1 MVCTFHRFRL
11 TLAAAAIGLAS
22 PFLPGLSP
30 VAAFGQT
37 LLMPELRTDGEL
49 LGSRGLDGLRT
60 NTRTLSGA
68 SQELNA
74 PAPASRPRERPPL
87 DEALEP
93 PVMPPPKPVRGFD
106 LFGGP
111 ETKADALDTT
121 ILRARPAEPVKAV
134 DSRSVR
140 VDEAA
145 KDQAT
150 QDELRRQNR
159 RPSTRLQ
166 PSNPP
171 LAAGVAG
178 EALAADSSLRTNRPA
193 EAIGR
198 IIRRDADD
206 PFAPVGIRAGSLIL
220 YPELIQTLGASTNLD
235 KIAGGEGGIFS
246 ETTISARLLSDWSHD
261 EAELNSRLTFRRNF
275 SGETRDDPEAAVD
288 GRLRFDLDR
297 VTTATLRGA
306 VAYRR
311 EDVSEID
318 ATLRNSDRPEILNAS
333 ASAQLQRDFGRLRV
347 TGTGTAAREAY
358 FGLPSG
364 SRDQSYTT
372 LTAGL
377 RTGYEL
383 SPALTPFIEG
393 SVGWRLFD
401 DSNNGGA
408 SDVERDS
415 LLPSLRAGLA
425 LDLTEKLTGEIAAGY
440 AWNLPDDPAAE
451 TTGTPTL
458 DANLVWSPRRG
469 TDITIAARTAF
480 DPDTAG
486 QSTTTSYEGSVGLRH
501 VLTARADLTAALS
514 AEYSDSTLPQADE
527 TTLTGETGIT
537 YWLNRTLAFTGLY
550 SHQEV
555 YAQSPGG
562 DYSADTIR
570 VGVKLQR

>member
-1 MVCTFHRFRL
+1 MAT
-11 TLAAAAIGLAS
+11 AALGLAS
-22 PFLPGLSP
+22 PFLSGLSP
-30 VAAFGQT
+30 MAAFGQT
-37 LLMPELRTDGEL
+37 LAMPELRTDGEL
-49 LGSRGLDGLRT
+49 LGSRGLDGVRT
-60 NTRTLSGA
+60 NTRTLSSA
-68 SQELNA
+68 SQELDA
-74 PAPASRPRERPPL
+74 PDPALRPRDRPLL
-87 DEALEP
+87 DETSEP
-93 PVMPPPKPVRGFD
+93 PPSPPPRPVREFD

-121 ILRARPAEPVKAV
+121 IFRARPAEPAKAV
-134 DSRSVR
+134 DSRFGR
-140 VDEAA
+140 VDESGE
-145 KDQAT
+145 DQAA
-150 QDELRRQNR
+150 QDGLRRQNR

-198 IIRRDADD
+198 IIRRGEDD
-206 PFAPVGIRAGSLIL
+206 PFAPVGIRAGRFIL
-220 YPELIQTLGASTNLD
+220 YPELLQTLGASTNLD
-235 KIAGGEGGIFS
+235 QIPGGEGGVFS

-275 SGETRDDPEAAVD
+275 SGEIRDDPEAAVD

-311 EDVSEID
+311 EDASEID
-318 ATLRNSDRPEILNAS
+318 AALRNSDRPEILTTS
-333 ASAQLQRDFGRLRV
+333 TSAQLQRDFGRLRI

-358 FGLPSG
+358 YGLPSG
-364 SRDQSYTT
+364 SPDRSYTT

-383 SPALTPFIEG
+383 SPALAPFIEG

-401 DSNNGGA
+401 DSSIGGPN
-408 SDVERDS
+408 DVGRDS

-469 TDITIAARTAF
+469 TDVTFAARTAF

-486 QSTTTSYEGSVGLRH
+486 PSTTTSYEGSIGLRH
-501 VLTARADLTAALS
+501 VLTARTDLTAALT

-550 SHQEV
+550 SHREV
-555 YAQSPGG
+555 YSEADSG

-570 VGVKLQR
+570 LGVKLQR